1 MSGNRQPYPAAPY
14 MPAFTLGRLAKLYGM
29 HRSTVYEAVEKG
41 RVSAGL
47 DGKGQKVID
56 LSEAIRVWGEPPTD
70 QTAKPD
76 TRQPAPLAD
85 PTYPTDALQPLLEEL
100 RLLRE
105 EVAGLRAEL
114 RLLEHKPDKPP
125 TVEKGGEQPPSGP
138 ARSFADL
145 LASLDMGGSE
155 T

>member
-1 MSGNRQPYPAAPY
+1 

-29 HRSTVYEAVEKG
+29 HRSTVYEAVDKG
-41 RVSAGL
+41 RVSAGQ

-56 LSEAIRVWGEPPTD
+56 LSEAIRVWGEPPVS

-76 TRQPAPLAD
+76 TRQIAPVAD
-85 PTYPTDALQPLLEEL
+85 PTPPADALQPLLEEL

-114 RLLEHKPDKPP
+114 RLIEHKPDKSPMGEHP
-125 TVEKGGEQPPSGP
+125 STAMQEKAGGKQPPADSVT
-138 ARSFADL
+138 FADL
-145 LASLDMGGSE
+145 LSQLDK
-155 T
+155 

>member
-1 MSGNRQPYPAAPY
+1 VSGTRQPYPAAPY

-70 QTAKPD
+70 QTEKPD
-76 TRQPAPLAD
+76 TRQPAPMAD
-85 PTYPTDALQPLLEEL
+85 QTYPTDALQPLLEEL

-114 RLLEHKPDKPP
+114 RLIEHKPDKPP
-125 TVEKGGEQPPSGP
+125 MVKKGGEQPPSGP
-138 ARSFADL
+138 VGSFADL
-145 LASLDMGGSE
+145 LAALDIGDNE

>member
-1 MSGNRQPYPAAPY
+1 

-70 QTAKPD
+70 QTVKPD
-76 TRQPAPLAD
+76 TRQPAPMAD
-85 PTYPTDALQPLLEEL
+85 PTPPPDTLAPLLEEL

-114 RLLEHKPDKPP
+114 RLIEHRPDKSPTVDKPP
-125 TVEKGGEQPPSGP
+125 LGEHPAGGEKPPSGS

-145 LASLDMGGSE
+145 LASLDVGDSE

>member
-1 MSGNRQPYPAAPY
+1 

-47 DGKGQKVID
+47 DGKGQRVID

-70 QTAKPD
+70 PTAKPD
-76 TRQPAPLAD
+76 TRQPAPPAD
-85 PTYPTDALQPLLEEL
+85 PTPPPDTLQPLLEEL

-114 RLLEHKPDKPP
+114 RLIEHKPTVPQPAEPTPEKAVGQKPP
-125 TVEKGGEQPPSGP
+125 SAP
-138 ARSFADL
+138 AKSFADL
-145 LASLDMGGSE
+145 LKALNIGDSE

>member
-1 MSGNRQPYPAAPY
+1 MSGNRQPHPAAPD

-56 LSEAIRVWGEPPTD
+56 LAEAIRVWGEPPGSP
-70 QTAKPD
+70 TAKPD
-76 TRQPAPLAD
+76 TRQAAPVAD
-85 PTYPTDALQPLLEEL
+85 PTPPTDTLAPLLEEL

-114 RLLEHKPDKPP
+114 RLIEHKPEAAKYPEK
-125 TVEKGGEQPPSGP
+125 VEKPQ
-138 ARSFADL
+138 SFADL
-145 LASLDMGGSE
+145 LASLDGK
-155 T
+155 

>member
-1 MSGNRQPYPAAPY
+1 MSGTRQPDPAAPD
-14 MPAFTLGRLAKLYGM
+14 MPALTLGRLAKLYGM

-47 DGKGQKVID
+47 DGNGQKVID

-70 QTAKPD
+70 PTAKPD
-76 TRQPAPLAD
+76 TRQPGPEAD
-85 PTYPTDALQPLLEEL
+85 PTPSADTLQPLLEEL

-114 RLLEHKPDKPP
+114 RLLEYKPAEQSPHGVQGAVGKEPP
-125 TVEKGGEQPPSGP
+125 AGP
-138 ARSFADL
+138 VKSFADL
-145 LASLDMGGSE
+145 LASLGD
-155 T
+155 

>member
-1 MSGNRQPYPAAPY
+1 

-56 LSEAIRVWGEPPTD
+56 LAEAIRVWGEPPTD

-76 TRQPAPLAD
+76 TRQPAPMAD
-85 PTYPTDALQPLLEEL
+85 PTPSPDTLAPLLEEL

-114 RLLEHKPDKPP
+114 RLIEHKPDKPP
-125 TVEKGGEQPPSGP
+125 MGEHPAGGQKPPSGP

-145 LASLDMGGSE
+145 LASLDVGEGE